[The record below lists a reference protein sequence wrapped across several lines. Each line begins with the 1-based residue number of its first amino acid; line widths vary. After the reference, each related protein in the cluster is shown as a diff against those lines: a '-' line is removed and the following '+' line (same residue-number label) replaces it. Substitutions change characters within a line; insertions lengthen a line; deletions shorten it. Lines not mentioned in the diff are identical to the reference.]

1 MRILYAI
8 TGYGGEHLGGAIH
21 PELAREIL
29 ALGHTYEIFAAAH
42 QKDMEGRSAAA
53 VEDGVTVHRAVC
65 AGRTHLDLVNGLF
78 RPVFRFPWFV
88 PCLIAFVRFLRSRPP
103 YDVVIAESAYP
114 LGAIAYLATRLVRQP
129 FVVSVTGGDFI
140 ASDEANYGY
149 ARYRVARLLMRR
161 AFEAAAIV
169 RTVSPYAAEPVR
181 RLGCPP
187 GKLAVL
193 QRNIARGAFLPA
205 GVDREA
211 YRREARE
218 RLACRFGLAAGPL
231 VVAVGRLLP
240 IKGFDDLLRALPA
253 VAAALP
259 DVRLLLVGPNR
270 SDERLGDYQKHLE
283 GLAGQ
288 LGVRARIVFAGA
300 LPQEEVR
307 DCLVAAD
314 VVAVPSVEEGGNKIV
329 LEAAAVGTPFVA
341 TRAAGTPDWAR
352 EWECGLIVAP
362 CAPGELAVALVQALS
377 DPDSAAAMGRSG
389 RRFAESFRPEVV
401 AARLIDLCRCA
412 TESAPLTDDL
422 RLPQAVLRPAGAAKG
437 QGA

>member
-8 TGYGGEHLGGAIH
+8 TGYGDEHLGGAIH

-29 ALGHTYEIFAAAH
+29 ARGHTYEVFAAAH
-42 QKDMEGRSAAA
+42 QRDMAGRSADA

-65 AGRTHLDLVNGLF
+65 AGRTHLDLVNSLF
-78 RPVFRFPWFV
+78 RPAFRFPWFL
-88 PCLIAFVRFLRSRPP
+88 PCLVGFVRFLRARPR
-103 YDVVIAESAYP
+103 YDVIVAESAYP
-114 LGAIAYLATRLVRQP
+114 LGAIAYLATRLVRQT
-129 FVVSVTGGDFI
+129 FIVSVTGGDFI

-149 ARYRVARLLMRR
+149 ARYAMARLLMRR
-161 AFEAAAIV
+161 AFATAAIV

-187 GKLAVL
+187 EKLAVL

-211 YRREARE
+211 YRGDARE
-218 RLACRFGLAAGPL
+218 RLFPRFDLAAGPL

-240 IKGFDDLLRALPA
+240 IKGFDDLFRALPE
-253 VAAALP
+253 VAASVP

-270 SDERLGDYQKHLE
+270 IDERLGDYQKYLE

-288 LGVRARIVFAGA
+288 LGVRERIVFGGA
-300 LPQEEVR
+300 LSQEDVR

-314 VVAVPSVEEGGNKIV
+314 VVAIPSVEEGGNKIV

-352 EWECGLIVAP
+352 EWGCGLIVEP
-362 CAPGELAVALVQALS
+362 CAPGELAGALVQALS

-389 RRFAESFRPEVV
+389 RRFAELFRPEVV
-401 AARLIDLCRCA
+401 AARLLDLCRCA
-412 TESAPLTDDL
+412 AESAPLTEDL
-422 RLPQAVLRPAGAAKG
+422 RLPQAVLRPAGAAKR